1 MAFEVQL
8 LGQKITLKALG
19 ETAEAEAVLKL
30 VNDRLKSAEH
40 RNRDRVPHH
49 VVLLALLDIAEDY
62 VRAKTAMSTHQ
73 QAVQKKT
80 GQILEILKDHG
91 VETG

>member
-8 LGQKITLKALG
+8 LGQKISLKSMG

-30 VNDRLKSAEH
+30 VNERLKQAEF

-49 VVLLALLDIAEDY
+49 VVLLALLDLAEDY
-62 VRAKTAMSTHQ
+62 VRAKTAVSSHQ
-73 QAVQKKT
+73 QTVQKKT
-80 GQILEILKDHG
+80 SQLLEILKDHG
-91 VETG
+91 AQDT